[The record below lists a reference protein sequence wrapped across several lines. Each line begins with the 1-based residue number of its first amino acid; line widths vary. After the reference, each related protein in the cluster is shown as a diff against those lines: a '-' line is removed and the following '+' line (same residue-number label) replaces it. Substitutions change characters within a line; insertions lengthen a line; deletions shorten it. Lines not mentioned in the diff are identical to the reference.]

1 MSAGRAPPTV
11 LPAHS
16 RPRGTHTAVRQLTQ
30 QQQHIDTDILRWLVS
45 ILFLNIVDITTK
57 RLALAFVDNY

>member
-45 ILFLNIVDITTK
+45 ILFFEHCRYNDK
-57 RLALAFVDNY
+57 ALGFSIRR